1 MNTTKYNTKL
11 IKTTSI
17 AQLSQWLNSL
27 SCDLL
32 VRHRLGLMASNVNSM
47 KNRTAFLRMIT
58 LLENMLCFTLNMC
71 IKMFWE
77 DQIKFACTT
86 EIKTSCSLGLVRLA
100 SSSQKELNNC
110 QNYCQPTHRARKN
123 YLNDTHCVVQ
133 LICCFWCVE
142 IHTLRDSLQW
152 WCNHSLIHSFR
163 AVCVSRFTTSI
174 TIMYYLSDIQPCFT
188 QSKNLQNKTLKM
200 CLGKSM
206 RVMWPCE
213 NVAWFE
219 LHKISSNGK

>member
-11 IKTTSI
+11 IQTTSI

-71 IKMFWE
+71 IKMFRE
-77 DQIKFACTT
+77 DQIKFACNGNQNIMFIRTHAL
-86 EIKTSCSLGLVRLA
+86 KTLLSA
-100 SSSQKELNNC
+100 NPSSKKE
-110 QNYCQPTHRARKN
+110 N
-123 YLNDTHCVVQ
+123 YLNNTHCVVQ

-142 IHTLRDSLQW
+142 IHALRDSLQW
-152 WCNHSLIHSFR
+152 LCNHSLIHSFR
-163 AVCVSRFTTSI
+163 AVCVSRFTNSI
-174 TIMYYLSDIQPCFT
+174 TIMSIIFQTFNHVLHRAKTY
-188 QSKNLQNKTLKM
+188 KKTLKM

-206 RVMWPCE
+206 QVMSPCE
-213 NVAWFE
+213 NVAWSE